1 MKKKI
6 FISVL
11 MATIAINISAQQK
24 KRIEAPPA
32 TRANLMAPSAANANV
47 IGQSAATSALPADL
61 PDSKHF
67 HEDITTGKGNPSSGF
82 IDLYVY
88 KNGHWTARTNIH
100 NSGVVGFNYQLVV
113 SNLARNGFL
122 FTLDHAGSC
131 DGTDKV
137 IKRRRDDTWDA
148 SGNSMAIANNYE
160 DVLQG
165 TLKWKLS
172 QETDILS
179 VFTAFAMPLNP
190 VAVIKLTGNLAVKS
204 TELLF
209 DGSKKITGIIVNSL
223 GQITLQVSM
232 TTYDLFAYGHVPEFR
247 QLSATEYNWANKF
260 YNGKLPSLQRIIVTN
275 LMSVD
280 RRAFTVPN
288 GDGITVMNLG
298 DAFNKP
304 MQFTN
309 AGYPVPGQLFIHELA
324 HVWQIQNSSQ
334 LKAFGQGVSNQWKNT
349 ILGHNVYAYTCGQP
363 WDKYNYEQQAHIMD
377 ICFKNRNGQLT
388 SPDNSCELKY
398 VVDNIRGVSFPQ

>member
-6 FISVL
+6 IISFL
-11 MATIAINISAQQK
+11 MAIIAINISAQQK
-24 KRIEAPPA
+24 KRTEAPPA
-32 TRANLMAPSAANANV
+32 TRVNLMTSSAANANAMAP
-47 IGQSAATSALPADL
+47 SATTNALPADL

-67 HEDITTGKGNPSSGF
+67 HENITTGKGNPSSGF

-88 KNGHWTARTNIH
+88 KNGNWTARTNIH
-100 NSGVVGFNYQLVV
+100 NSGAVGFKYQLVV
-113 SNLARNGFL
+113 TNLARNGFL

-137 IKRRRDDTWDA
+137 RKIRRDDTWDA
-148 SGNSMAIANNYE
+148 SGNSTAIANNYE

-165 TLKWKLS
+165 ALKWKLS

-190 VAVIKLTGNLAVKS
+190 VAVVKLTGNLAVKS

-209 DGSKKITGIIVNSL
+209 DGTKKITGIIVNSL

-232 TTYDLFAYGHVPEFR
+232 TTYDLFAYGHLPKYR
-247 QLSATEYNWANKF
+247 QLTAVEYNWANKF
-260 YNGKLPSLQRIIVTN
+260 YNGKLPSLQQIIITN

-288 GDGITVMNLG
+288 GNGITVMNLG
-298 DAFNKP
+298 DAFNNP

-309 AGYPVPGQLFIHELA
+309 AGYPVPGQVFIHELA

-334 LKAFGQGVSNQWKNT
+334 LKAFGEGVSNQWKNT
-349 ILGHNVYAYTCGQP
+349 ILGHDVYAYTCGQP
-363 WDKYNYEQQAHIMD
+363 WDKYNYEQQAHIVD